1 MGQEERSFMTTIEIK
16 VMGHIIGEDKN
27 QEKPKMVIRET
38 AAEIKIQ
45 RERAVFE
52 DELDFHLENK
62 NKIRS

>member
-1 MGQEERSFMTTIEIK
+1 
-16 VMGHIIGEDKN
+16 
-27 QEKPKMVIRET
+27 MVVRET